1 MPPKTRQLKSAVVA
15 VGLGCAVVAGVLFF
29 RAAFARGIDQAGPYP
44 KNQSGETYG
53 SLLDAPSPD
62 LEPDLIAAIG
72 VDGTE
77 GYVRATE
84 LYSGPLPKS
93 PDEAVAYMKALESAP
108 YSVRKVPLYAADG
121 KTVIGYFQT
130 RRHPWQNK

>member
-1 MPPKTRQLKSAVVA
+1 MKNETRQLKSGILAVA
-15 VGLGCAVVAGVLFF
+15 LSCAVLAGVFHF
-29 RAAFARGIDQAGPYP
+29 GQAAASRTNQASPYP
-44 KNQSGETYG
+44 KNQNGETYG

-62 LEPDLIAAIG
+62 LDPDLIAAIG

-84 LYSGPLPKS
+84 LNSGPHPTS
-93 PDEAVAYMKALESAP
+93 PDKTVAYMKALESAP
-108 YSVRKVPLYAADG
+108 YSVRTIPLYAADG
-121 KTVIGYFQT
+121 KTVIGSFHT